1 MKYLKILGLAA
12 VAAMAVMAFVGAST
26 ASAADVLCENNTS
39 TPCNAK
45 VATNGV
51 ITAEAKDPIL
61 TASPQ
66 VTCESSTVS
75 LKVTNNTGLTNPTGE
90 ITALNWTGCK
100 TTTGI
105 ITSCTV
111 TTQNLPFH
119 AEVTT
124 PGPNL
129 TVKPHSGGGNPGANV
144 VCGGFLSCTFSNTD
158 FTLPIV
164 SGNPAHVTASE
175 VELKLLSG
183 AFCPSTAKWD
193 ATYVAES
200 PTQSIFVKSS

>member
-1 MKYLKILGLAA
+1 MRYLKILGLAA
-12 VAAMAVMAFVGAST
+12 VAAMAAMAFVGAST

-39 TPCNAK
+39 SPCTAK
-45 VATNGV
+45 VATNGL
-51 ITAEAKDPIL
+51 ITAEAIDPKL
-61 TASPQ
+61 TASPE
-66 VTCESSTVS
+66 VTCESSMVS
-75 LKVTNNTGLTNPTGE
+75 IKVTNNNGLTNPTGE
-90 ITALNWTGCK
+90 VTGLSWNGCK

-129 TVKPHSGGGNPGANV
+129 TVKPHSGGGNPGAHIE
-144 VCGGFLSCTFSNTD
+144 CGAILNCTFANTD
-158 FTLPIV
+158 FTLPITG
-164 SGNPAHVTASE
+164 GNPAHVTASG

-183 AFCPSTAKWD
+183 FCPSSAKWD
-193 ATYVAES
+193 ATYTAES
-200 PTQSIFVKSS
+200 PTSSIFVKSS